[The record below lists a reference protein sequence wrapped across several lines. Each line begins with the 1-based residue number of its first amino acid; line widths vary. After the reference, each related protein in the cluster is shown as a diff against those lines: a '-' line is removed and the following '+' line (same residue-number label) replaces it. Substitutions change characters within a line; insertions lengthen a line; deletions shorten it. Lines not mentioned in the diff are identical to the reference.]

1 MHVKNLDGAS
11 SKNDSNLLDMAV
23 EKAVEDWGAASRQK
37 ICGTYPTED
46 PVGEPGDVVGAGAG
60 PLPNTAVVVKPSE
73 AGAGVTP
80 HTGSRE
86 NPDALLRISSK
97 QRQSP
102 MGRNVHLPPP
112 AAPKH
117 LVYLGPGWHSDP
129 GLVVPVVGTGC
140 HIHFRDLTFRRGL
153 YRARV
158 ACSHYP
164 DDVDTDS

>member
-117 LVYLGPGWHSDP
+117 LVYLGLGWHSDP
-129 GLVVPVVGTGC
+129 GLVVPVVGTG
-140 HIHFRDLTFRRGL
+140 
-153 YRARV
+153 
-158 ACSHYP
+158 
-164 DDVDTDS
+164 